1 MEVTDSKFGGT
12 EYPMIDMEASSS
24 EWGLEKK
31 RALCSRCRAW
41 CQQPCHLDLMHDRLW
56 C

>member
-12 EYPMIDMEASSS
+12 EYPVTDTEASSS

-31 RALCSRCRAW
+31 RAL
-41 CQQPCHLDLMHDRLW
+41 QQGQGVMPAALPP
-56 C
+56 

>member
-31 RALCSRCRAW
+31 RAL
-41 CQQPCHLDLMHDRLW
+41 QQVQGVVPAALPP
-56 C
+56 